1 MEALNINWWYASC
14 TNITRIHMEITIS
27 HIIWSIVVVIH
38 ARLIFSSRRHT
49 ALSSINSANVVT
61 FSGAEEL
68 LGVIL
73 SHSEYE
79 VRETTCITYNWQ
91 AVERELVMRY
101 VSNKPILDF
110 NPEQLQ
116 FYVFQE
122 DFNLL
127 NQLKSISDSQ
137 VLWFSLISMSHYSVW
152 TVHYHVAIIQ

>member
-1 MEALNINWWYASC
+1 M
-14 TNITRIHMEITIS
+14 
-27 HIIWSIVVVIH
+27 IH
-38 ARLIFSSRRHT
+38 ACLIFSSRRHV

-79 VRETTCITYNWQ
+79 VRETTHITYNWQ

-110 NPEQLQ
+110 KPEHLQ

-122 DFNLL
+122 DFNLH

-137 VLWFSLISMSHYSVW
+137 VLWFL
-152 TVHYHVAIIQ
+152 